1 MYFTHLYRT
10 LTIVTKPQTVIFI
23 GPQGSGK
30 GTQIERL
37 DAYLAAHDPAR
48 RVVNVQSGRRF
59 RAFAREEKGYTAAH
73 IADTLDSGILQ
84 PLFLSVALWGQEF
97 VKGVD
102 SECHLLIDGFPRSV
116 PEAVV
121 LDTAFGLYERVPISI
136 VYLDTPE
143 EVVRARMQSR
153 ARPDDTPA
161 SIEARLTWYRE
172 KTLPVVEFY
181 RVRPDTKIITI
192 DGTKGIDEVSKEVI
206 AGLGI

>member
-1 MYFTHLYRT
+1 M
-10 LTIVTKPQTVIFI
+10 KPQTVIFI

-37 DAYLAAHDPAR
+37 DAHLRAADPAVK
-48 RVVNVQSGRRF
+48 VVEIQSGRRF
-59 RAFAREEKGYTAAH
+59 RSFARIESGYTAEH
-73 IADTLDSGILQ
+73 IAGTIDTGMLQ
-84 PLFLSVALWGQEF
+84 PLFLSVALWGQDF
-97 VKGVD
+97 VQQVD
-102 SECHLLIDGFPRSV
+102 DKCHLLIDGFPRNV

-121 LDTAFGLYERVPISI
+121 LDTAFQLYKRTPVSI
-136 VYLDTPE
+136 VFLDTPE
-143 EVVRARMQSR
+143 PVVRERMMSR
-153 ARPDDTPA
+153 ARADDTPD

-192 DGTKGIDEVSKEVI
+192 DGTKTIDEVSAAVL